1 LEELGRGHAKG
12 RIGSETALDQLVRNA
27 LGLELASIQAARP
40 IARTRST
47 SPGRGTV
54 GETVEDVEDLP
65 VGIEGGEGQ
74 REPAADDQPDGRV
87 GDDRPGAPLVSDA
100 ASGQQEPDR
109 NDWQADSPAPH
120 VPCPPERR

>member
-1 LEELGRGHAKG
+1 MRSGRAGVDPGGQAH
-12 RIGSETALDQLVRNA
+12 RPDALDV
-27 LGLELASIQAARP
+27 
-40 IARTRST
+40 ART
-47 SPGRGTV
+47 GTV